1 MFWPL
6 WPYILHDVSF
16 NPTIPDKGFAG
27 IPMRIWKT
35 IDMGRKEVEDD
46 GRIGVLSRDPETRG
60 PCKTMPALHP
70 QIADVSHEFRAPYL
84 PRHMAPKLALKSLS

>member
-35 IDMGRKEVEDD
+35 IDMGRKEVGMTVGLESRVGTRKREDLAK
-46 GRIGVLSRDPETRG
+46 RCL
-60 PCKTMPALHP
+60 
-70 QIADVSHEFRAPYL
+70 PYT
-84 PRHMAPKLALKSLS
+84 PKLQMLATNSEPPTFPDTWHQSLP